1 MALTPQPFAM
11 LLARMLV
18 ELEREGRIFDL
29 PRRSFWRGHED
40 FDLSVTPHGTRA
52 SNPAGP
58 AAGPHTQLAQN
69 LVLAW
74 LAGARNLELKT
85 VQVLDRLTIP
95 RPCIDAPDLGFNVEW
110 SQELRLEQSLEQY
123 LTAWCLIH
131 ILIARGVNRGP
142 AVQQATRFE
151 ASVGYDL
158 DGIRSAG
165 VARFLDGLADA
176 GAAIARL
183 RAGLPHALRPHA
195 EIAIPERACGCV
207 TLSTF
212 HGCPADQ
219 IERIVEHLIGRH
231 GVHVVVKLNP
241 TLLGYEATEA
251 LLRGQL
257 GYDELHLDRAA
268 FDADI
273 GWAEAVTMLD
283 RLSARAARAGVT
295 VGAKLTNTLVI
306 RNPGDALPGPVV
318 YLSGP
323 PLHVLAMTLAD
334 RLARATGGRLP
345 LSFSAGI
352 DADNFAAAVSCGM
365 SPVTACTD
373 LLRPT
378 GYRRLPRYLKAL
390 EAEMER
396 HGAHTIADYVL
407 ACAEAPPRQR
417 AAAAA
422 PEPDAIA
429 AAAQRNLAAYA
440 ARLPGDP
447 RYHAAQHRAR
457 PRRLERRLQWFDCES
472 CNACVVCCPNDAF
485 FSVRTGAV
493 ALDTEALEIEGG
505 VIRRRTARFEVAREE
520 QWVVFAD
527 FCNEC
532 GNCDTFCPELG
543 GPYRLKPRCFGS
555 RAGFDAASPADG
567 VLIEAAGAR
576 MLARI
581 GGVLHRLE
589 RGPDGERFDDGVIE
603 AVIDAAGRVVA
614 TRALETREGHR
625 LSLERYHALRLLRD
639 ATLASLNPVSAAFL
653 PLAAAGPSS
662 APAPRAAPVAGRDV

>member
-11 LLARMLV
+11 LLARMLA
-18 ELEREGRIFDL
+18 EFEREGRIFDL
-29 PRRSFWRGHED
+29 PRRSFWRGREAL
-40 FDLSVTPHGTRA
+40 DLSVTPHGARA

-85 VQVLDRLTIP
+85 VQVLDRLTLP

-110 SQELRLEQSLEQY
+110 SQELRLGQSFEQY
-123 LTAWCLIH
+123 VTAWCLIH
-131 ILIARGVNRGP
+131 ILVARGTNQGP
-142 AVQQATRFE
+142 GVRQATRFD

-158 DGIRSAG
+158 DGIRRAG
-165 VARFLDGLADA
+165 MARFLDGLADA
-176 GAAIARL
+176 GAAIAAL
-183 RAGLPHALRPHA
+183 RAGLPPALRSHA
-195 EIAIPERACGCV
+195 EVEIPQRVSGCV

-212 HGCPADQ
+212 HGCPADE

-231 GVHVVVKLNP
+231 GMHVVVKLNP
-241 TLLGYEATEA
+241 TLLGYEAAEA
-251 LLRGQL
+251 LLRGRL
-257 GYDELHLDRAA
+257 GYDELRLDRAV

-283 RLSARAARAGVT
+283 RLSAHAARAGVT
-295 VGAKLTNTLVI
+295 LGAKLTNTLVI
-306 RNPGDALPGPVV
+306 RNPGGPLSGEVV

-396 HGAHTIADYVL
+396 HGARTIAAYVL
-407 ACAEAPPRQR
+407 ACAEAPPRAR
-417 AAAAA
+417 DAAA
-422 PEPDAIA
+422 PEPGAIA
-429 AAAQRNLAAYA
+429 AAALRNLAAYA
-440 ARLPGDP
+440 ARLPDDP
-447 RYHAAQHRAR
+447 RYHAVRHRAR
-457 PRRLERRLQWFDCES
+457 PRRIERRLQWFDCES

-485 FSVRTGAV
+485 FSVRSGTV
-493 ALDTEALEIEGG
+493 ALDTEALAIEGG
-505 VIRRRTARFEVAREE
+505 GIRRRPVRFQVTREE
-520 QWVVFAD
+520 QWALFAD

-532 GNCDTFCPELG
+532 GNCDTFCPEHG
-543 GPYRLKPRCFGS
+543 GPYRLKPRFFGS
-555 RAGFDAASPADG
+555 RAGFDAAAPADG
-567 VLIEAAGAR
+567 LLIEAWGAR
-576 MLARI
+576 MVARV

-603 AVIDAAGRVVA
+603 AVIDGAGRVVA
-614 TRALETREGHR
+614 ARALEMREGHQ

-639 ATLASLNPVSAAFL
+639 ATLARLNPVSAAFL
-653 PLAAAGPSS
+653 PLAAGP
-662 APAPRAAPVAGRDV
+662 APGPAPRAAPGAGRGRDV